1 MAMYFDNAATT
12 MVSDKVIDTVNRYM
26 KSQYGNAGSIHYAG
40 ISVKNDLDEAR
51 ETIAKCIRAKK
62 EQIIFTSCGSEA
74 NSLAIVGLMK
84 YLKEI
89 NRPCIVTSAIEHPS
103 VLAALDYMSS
113 NGILV
118 LKLPVDNNGKV
129 NIETLKRRINEF
141 HIGLVS
147 IMAVNNEIG
156 SVQDIAEIGEL
167 CRKNN
172 ILFHTDCV
180 QAAGTI
186 RINVDEMCIDFLSM
200 SGHKFHAP
208 KGVGFLYARNKD
220 LLNPIIFGGNQE
232 FSLRAGTENIPGIIG
247 MAQAL
252 KDVYKTGVSYA
263 NIKECFV
270 ERIEELCQMEN
281 IEFYFNGD
289 SKTNQSKI
297 VSLRFPNIDGQTLVL
312 MCSIRNV
319 CVSAGSACKSNS
331 NNPSHV
337 LRAIGLTED
346 EALSSIRVSF
356 SRYNTIQEARSGAE
370 IIVRCV
376 KEMLGDTYE

>member
-1 MAMYFDNAATT
+1 M
-12 MVSDKVIDTVNRYM
+12 
-26 KSQYGNAGSIHYAG
+26 
-40 ISVKNDLDEAR
+40 
-51 ETIAKCIRAKK
+51 
-62 EQIIFTSCGSEA
+62 
-74 NSLAIVGLMK
+74 
-84 YLKEI
+84 
-89 NRPCIVTSAIEHPS
+89 
-103 VLAALDYMSS
+103 
-113 NGILV
+113 
-118 LKLPVDNNGKV
+118 
-129 NIETLKRRINEF
+129 ETLKRRIKEN

-147 IMAVNNEIG
+147 IMAVNNELGTI
-156 SVQDIAEIGEL
+156 QDIYEIGKF
-167 CRKNN
+167 CRKND

-180 QAAGTI
+180 QAAGTV
-186 RINVDEMCIDFLSM
+186 RINVEEMNIDFLSM

-208 KGVGFLYARNKD
+208 KGVGFLYARNKE
-220 LLNPIIFGGNQE
+220 LLSPIIYGGGQE
-232 FSLRAGTENIPGIIG
+232 FSLRAGTENTPGIMG

-270 ERIEELCQMEN
+270 ERIEELCQKEN